1 MISRR
6 RFDGVFCQ
14 GTRRTVR
21 SASPRAGFVAWW
33 RPVCSSARP
42 SLFWRLELGRQ
53 LVRLDFD
60 SDDDMGA
67 DEVAIIS
74 WRGILEM
81 LADGT
86 SDAPDLVK
94 AAIEGRLPRGIGVA

>member
-1 MISRR
+1 
-6 RFDGVFCQ
+6 
-14 GTRRTVR
+14 
-21 SASPRAGFVAWW
+21 
-33 RPVCSSARP
+33 
-42 SLFWRLELGRQ
+42 
-53 LVRLDFD
+53 LDFD

-86 SDAPDLVK
+86 SDL
-94 AAIEGRLPRGIGVA
+94 AARLSKLR